1 LLNGGLYMRLGL
13 PLVSLQRPYWTML
26 AVVVVSLSVS
36 ADAHRGTHRAGLIWP
51 STG

>member
-1 LLNGGLYMRLGL
+1 
-13 PLVSLQRPYWTML
+13 ML

-36 ADAHRGTHRAGLIWP
+36 AGAHRGIDRAGLIWP